1 MGKWLVMKKR
11 EVMIMSSIRIFFSSI
26 KEGFVGSWKNKSM
39 GFASI
44 ISICS
49 MLIIL
54 GGITLGVFVANR
66 VVDDMKT
73 KVDQIDI
80 ILKPDVTDTRVRD
93 IATEL
98 KNMDNIKDVV
108 YVSKLQALEKMK
120 EQWEDNAFLLEGMES
135 ALPESY
141 EIKVEDIEKSGEV
154 AGNVAKIDGVEK
166 VVYYR
171 DIVNRITKMSQLV
184 KYVGIALVAV
194 LLLVSFFIMTI
205 TIKLTVI
212 ARKKEINIKKY
223 IGATNA
229 SITGPFIIEGMIF
242 GFLGAF
248 ISFLIMYYGYNYFY
262 YQFGKGNFLSNYLL
276 TVESF
281 GFYLSVAYLTI
292 GVGIGVLASMFSSR
306 RYMKV

>member
-1 MGKWLVMKKR
+1 MN
-11 EVMIMSSIRIFFSSI
+11 SIRIFFSSI
-26 KEGFVGSWKNKSM
+26 REGLVGSWKNKSM
-39 GFASI
+39 GFASV

-54 GGITLGVFVANR
+54 GGITLGVFVANN

-80 ILKPDVTDTRVRD
+80 MIAPEVSATKVSEIGLK
-93 IATEL
+93 I
-98 KNMDNIKDVV
+98 KSIDNVKEVH
-108 YVSKLQALEKMK
+108 YVSKAEALEKMK
-120 EQWEDNAFLLEGMES
+120 EQWDDNAFLLEGMES

-141 EIKVEDIEKSGEV
+141 EIKVVDIEESGKVANEV
-154 AGNVAKIDGVEK
+154 SKIEGVEK

-171 DIVNRITKMSQLV
+171 DIVNKITKMSKIV
-184 KYVGIALVAV
+184 KYVGITLVAV
-194 LLLVSFFIMTI
+194 LLLVSFFIMSI

-242 GFLGAF
+242 GFLGSI
-248 ISFLIMYYGYNYFY
+248 ISFLIMFFGYKYFY
-262 YQFGKGNFLSNYLL
+262 INFGIGNFLSNYLL
-276 TVESF
+276 EVEKF
-281 GFYLSVAYLTI
+281 GLYLGVTYLAI
-292 GVGIGVLASMFSSR
+292 GVGIGILASIFSSR

>member
-1 MGKWLVMKKR
+1 MNR
-11 EVMIMSSIRIFFSSI
+11 IRIFFSSI
-26 KEGFVGSWKNKSM
+26 REGLSGSWKNKSM
-39 GFASI
+39 GLASI

-54 GGITLGVFVANR
+54 GGITLGVFVAKN

-73 KVDQIDI
+73 KVDQIDV
-80 ILKPDVTDTRVRD
+80 ILTPEISTSRVSEIGRTLKS
-93 IATEL
+93 TENV
-98 KNMDNIKDVV
+98 KETK
-108 YVSKLQALEKMK
+108 YVSKADALEKMK

-141 EIKVEDIEKSGEV
+141 EIKVEDIEKSDIV
-154 AGNVAKIDGVEK
+154 ATEAAKLDGVEK
-166 VVYYR
+166 VVYYK
-171 DIVNRITKMSQLV
+171 DIVYKITKVSLLV
-184 KYVGIALVAV
+184 KYIGITLVGV

-242 GFLGAF
+242 GFLGSL
-248 ISFLIMYYGYNYFY
+248 ISFLIMYFGYKYFY
-262 YQFGKGNFLSNYLL
+262 IHFGSGNFLVNYLL
-276 TVESF
+276 TVDRF
-281 GFYLSVAYLTI
+281 GFYLGISYFVI
-292 GVGIGVLASMFSSR
+292 GVGIGILASMFSSR